1 MADITRRFGLRHL
14 RAAPTSHI
22 RHLRSGTLAHDGTGL
37 AFWFRPLTAALSEVP
52 VDDRELGMLFHAR
65 TADYQDLTVQATVTY
80 RITDPALAATRI
92 DFGIDA
98 GTGTWRSA
106 PLDQL
111 GTLLTETAQQ
121 HALDLIARTPLAEAL
136 ADGVGAVRRRVTEGL
151 ADESRL
157 TETGLA
163 VIAVRVIAL
172 RPEAELERAL
182 RTPARELVQQEADRA
197 TYERRAVAV
206 ERERAISENELASRI
221 ELARREKELVEQ
233 QGANAHREAEQAAA
247 ADGVRAEAE
256 AARRTRLAEAEA
268 RAARVLA
275 GAQADAQRALGE
287 AKAAAEQAWLAAH
300 QQAGP
305 DVLHA
310 LALMR
315 LAEHLPSIGSLTLTP
330 DVLTGLLAR
339 LGLSPAGGG
348 ADGGTGSTGGAAGS
362 DGAGGAR

>member
-1 MADITRRFGLRHL
+1 VPPPPPGPGAGGGGG
-14 RAAPTSHI
+14 AP
-22 RHLRSGTLAHDGTGL
+22 
-37 AFWFRPLTAALSEVP
+37 
-52 VDDRELGMLFHAR
+52 
-65 TADYQDLTVQATVTY
+65 
-80 RITDPALAATRI
+80 
-92 DFGIDA
+92 
-98 GTGTWRSA
+98 A
-106 PLDQL
+106 P
-111 GTLLTETAQQ
+111 
-121 HALDLIARTPLAEAL
+121 
-136 ADGVGAVRRRVTEGL
+136 RRVTEGL

-348 ADGGTGSTGGAAGS
+348 ADGGTGGTGGTAGS